1 MKIKNWLIRG
11 DCHGQ
16 FDWIKKQLD
25 NYQPE
30 ETAII
35 ILGDAGFDFYLNKT
49 DIHKKEYVEA
59 FGYYIY
65 CVHGNHE
72 ERACHIAGN
81 ILEYDDAVEGF
92 VWYNPDYPHIRF
104 FRDYDIYN
112 INGYSVLV
120 IGGAYSIDKEWRLMR
135 AGYINELDNNPKKS
149 GWFNTEQLTQ
159 EERKDCLD
167 MIDEFNNNCG
177 MFDFIFSHTCPKRY
191 QPTDLFLNGIDQSK
205 VDNSMEE
212 FLNIVDDKAYWYIWC
227 FGHYHADRIEQPFV
241 EQYFN
246 DIEELDAIMN
256 RWSHFDETHELPWYI
271 VKSPNFN
278 EKNI

>member
-49 DIHKKEYVEA
+49 DTHKKEYVEA

-112 INGYSVLV
+112 INGYSILV
-120 IGGAYSIDKEWRLMR
+120 IGGAYSVDKEWRLMR
-135 AGYINELDNNPKKS
+135 AGYINEIDNNPKKS
-149 GWFNTEQLTQ
+149 GWFNSEQLSSN
-159 EERKDCLD
+159 EMNDCMEML
-167 MIDEFNNNCG
+167 DEFNSNCG
-177 MFDFIFSHTCPKRY
+177 NFDFIFTHTCPMRW
-191 QPTDLFLNGIDQSK
+191 QPTDLFLNSIDQSK
-205 VDNSMEE
+205 VDKSMEK
-212 FLNIVDDKAYWYIWC
+212 FLDEVVDKVDWFIWC
-227 FGHYHADRIEQPFV
+227 FGHYHKDRLERPYV

-246 DIEELDAIMN
+246 NIEELDTIYK
-256 RWSHFDETHELPWYI
+256 RWNNYIISKELPWYI
-271 VKSPNFN
+271 PKSPSFD
-278 EKNI
+278 K